1 MKQKILFVNAS
12 LQIGGVEKSL
22 CDIVRN
28 LDPEKCDVYLYLD
41 EAGGFFPEI
50 PDSVTRVE
58 PNMEGCFGRFMPIAK
73 SLITN
78 RKYGALLLRLT
89 RSMKGKAEIVMSH
102 LLRKIYQRSYG
113 SFDCVIAFREGFY
126 SSFALKCF
134 SAQKYICW
142 WHGSNPPDRNELSKY
157 EDTYRFKHI
166 VAVSNSTAEM
176 IKNYLPNIDGV
187 VMIPNMINKPEIEQK
202 AGVSPYNGSM
212 LRIVSVGRLAPE
224 KHFENIVHAAKA
236 LLEADYN
243 FTWHIVGEGPER
255 AKLEQLIAE
264 NDLENRIIL
273 EGSKTNPYPYMKYA
287 DLFVHPSY
295 VESQGLTV
303 LEAMTLGVPCVVTK
317 SLGPC
322 EFIEDGVNGL
332 LTEQSPESLT
342 EKVLE
347 MLQNK
352 ELYQK
357 IKENTHCPEQ
367 FAPDTVM
374 KQIEDLIDG

>member
-1 MKQKILFVNAS
+1 MKQKLLFVNAS

-22 CDIVRN
+22 CDILRN
-28 LDPEKCDVYLYLD
+28 IDPQKYDVYLYLD
-41 EAGGFFPEI
+41 EAGAFFPEI
-50 PDSVTRVE
+50 EDLITRVE
-58 PNMEGCFGRFMPIAK
+58 PNMEGCYGRFMPVAK
-73 SLITN
+73 SLITSRN
-78 RKYGALLLRLT
+78 YGALLLRFT
-89 RSMKGKAEIVMSH
+89 RSMKGKIEIVMSH

-134 SAQKYICW
+134 SARKYICW

-166 VAVSNSTAEM
+166 VAVSHSTAEM

-187 VMIPNMINKPEIEQK
+187 VTIPNMINNKDISQK
-202 AGVSPYNGSM
+202 ARVSPYIGNIF
-212 LRIVSVGRLAPE
+212 RIVSVGRLAPE
-224 KHFENIVHAAKA
+224 KHFENIVPAAKA
-236 LLEADYN
+236 LLEVDYD
-243 FTWHIVGEGPER
+243 FIWHIVGEGPER

-264 NDLENRIIL
+264 NNLENCIIL
-273 EGSKTNPYPYMKYA
+273 EGGKTNPYPYMKYA

-303 LEAMTLGVPCVVTK
+303 LEAMALGVPCVVTK

-347 MLQNK
+347 ILNDK
-352 ELYQK
+352 ALYQR
-357 IKENTHCPEQ
+357 IKENTKCPEQ
-367 FAPDTVM
+367 FMPDTVM
-374 KQIEDLIDG
+374 KQIENLFDG